1 MKAKRSPTSQGP
13 RTSTQADAEL
23 QHIERAIGQLR
34 AMSQKPAGT
43 PSVEYWHER
52 LTAICAGYVLVPAQG
67 LRVDALRKM
76 LDSFSQP
83 KSDPA
88 SGRKKTT
95 NRLWAKAA

>member
-1 MKAKRSPTSQGP
+1 MKAKRTPTSEGP

-43 PSVEYWHER
+43 LNVEYWHER
-52 LTAICAGYVLVPAQG
+52 LNAVCTDYVLVPAQRR
-67 LRVDALRKM
+67 RVDALRKV

-83 KSDPA
+83 QSDPT
-88 SGRKKTT
+88 SGRKRTT